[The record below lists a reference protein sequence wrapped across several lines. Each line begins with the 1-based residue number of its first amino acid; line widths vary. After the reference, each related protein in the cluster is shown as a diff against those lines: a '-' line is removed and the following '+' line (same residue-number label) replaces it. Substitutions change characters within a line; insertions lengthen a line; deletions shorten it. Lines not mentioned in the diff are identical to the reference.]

1 MPLWDF
7 HSAPGLFTTED
18 KEHIAKSLTPIY
30 TSSGIPAFYVRVR
43 FQENQPVNIYSGG
56 ESHDK
61 LVLIQVWHL
70 ARNMEHNEARERGF
84 LTAVDKVL
92 TPIMEA
98 KGLDWEYFVTE
109 SSRDLWK
116 INGMYPPPQYS
127 EEEKEWAKTNRPLKQ
142 KL

>member
-7 HSAPGLFTTED
+7 HSAPNAFTPEE
-18 KEHIAKSLTPIY
+18 KHHIAKSLTPIY
-30 TSSGIPAFYVRVR
+30 TSAGIPAFYVRVR

-70 ARNMEHNEARERGF
+70 ARTMEDDARKKRF
-84 LTAVDKVL
+84 LAAVDKVL
-92 TPIMEA
+92 TPLMEA

-116 INGMYPPPQYS
+116 INGMFPPPPNS
-127 EEEKEWAKTNRPLKQ
+127 AEEKMWAEANKPLKQ

>member
-1 MPLWDF
+1 MPLWDI
-7 HSAPGLFTTED
+7 HSAPNLFTTEE
-18 KEHIAKSLTPIY
+18 KQHIAKSLTPIY
-30 TSSGIPAFYVRVR
+30 TSAGIPPFYVRVR

-70 ARNMEHNEARERGF
+70 ARTMDSDDIKKRL

-92 TPIMEA
+92 TPIMEE
-98 KGLDWEYFVTE
+98 KGLDWEYTVTE
-109 SSRDLWK
+109 SSRELWK
-116 INGMYPPPQYS
+116 INGMYPPMPGT
-127 EEEKEWAKTNRPLKQ
+127 ETEKAWFEANRPLKE

>member
-7 HSAPGLFTTED
+7 HSAPGLFTEED
-18 KEHIAKSLTPIY
+18 KQHLAKSLTPIY
-30 TSSGIPAFYVRVR
+30 TSAGIPAFYVRIR
-43 FQENQPVNIYSGG
+43 FQENQPLNIYSGG

-70 ARNMEHNEARERGF
+70 ARTMQGDEQKKQF
-84 LTAVDKVL
+84 LDAVDRIL
-92 TPIMEA
+92 TPLMEK

-109 SSRDLWK
+109 SNRDLWK
-116 INGMYPPPQYS
+116 INGMYPPMPGTGAEKAWS
-127 EEEKEWAKTNRPLKQ
+127 EANRPLKE